1 MRFINS
7 KILLVYLALISSL
20 CGDTI
25 VFSNESVSDDKQWIG
40 YYKFYNYSGAWIA
53 SVEVYENSSADR
65 VEPTLMLKYTIP
77 ENDFK
82 SRDAEFEWE
91 SSTGTG
97 KIDCLK
103 VQVEAGVGAKKL
115 RIIQANIVER
125 TISMTLVPK
134 RTENGS
140 NVEN

>member
-1 MRFINS
+1 MRFIDS

-20 CGDTI
+20 CGDTM
-25 VFSNESVSDDKQWIG
+25 VFSNESVSDDKRWIG
-40 YYKFYNYSGAWIA
+40 YYKFYNYSGSWIA
-53 SVEVYENSSADR
+53 SVEVYENNSADR

-82 SRDAEFEWE
+82 SRDAEFKWE

-134 RTENGS
+134 GN
-140 NVEN
+140 